1 MIKALFFFLLLIIS
15 TSCADI
21 EFVLSDNED
30 TNFLKNNSLITV
42 SGKKYENF
50 SQELFAQFGNNKN
63 GGYIIQTAFYEKKE
77 NIAVK
82 KNQVAEKIDYELMVV
97 YTIYSKD
104 VGCDVFNKTVVTK
117 FSFTPKSSGYNFG
130 TDRSLEKLYKTSIKN
145 NIKTFIDAVPDNKKL
160 SCI

>member
-63 GGYIIQTAFYEKKE
+63 GEYIIQTAFFEKKE

-97 YTIYSKD
+97 YTIYLNRIM
-104 VGCDVFNKTVVTK
+104 V
-117 FSFTPKSSGYNFG
+117 
-130 TDRSLEKLYKTSIKN
+130 
-145 NIKTFIDAVPDNKKL
+145 NIYYRRDTIRN
-160 SCI
+160 